1 MLTQKQRLI
10 GNYNDVHAFA
20 SAFYPKCLFKMLM
33 IMQTQC
39 CTTTISGSRTH
50 IMHVTN
56 VRFHHKNAPKL
67 YIFLLRRFTYRSG
80 SRGERNIDNSLPFLR
95 FLHPMA
101 AQKSPCFFLE
111 VAILNLTPQRGI
123 TQGPSRTFW
132 PEWFVL

>member
-39 CTTTISGSRTH
+39 CTTTISGSRTR

-67 YIFLLRRFTYRSG
+67 YIFFTQKVYLPVWVSWKAKHRELFAISAVLAPNGSAKISMLLLRG
-80 SRGERNIDNSLPFLR
+80 SHFEPSSAKGHN
-95 FLHPMA
+95 
-101 AQKSPCFFLE
+101 
-111 VAILNLTPQRGI
+111 
-123 TQGPSRTFW
+123 SRTASNF
-132 PEWFVL
+132 LA